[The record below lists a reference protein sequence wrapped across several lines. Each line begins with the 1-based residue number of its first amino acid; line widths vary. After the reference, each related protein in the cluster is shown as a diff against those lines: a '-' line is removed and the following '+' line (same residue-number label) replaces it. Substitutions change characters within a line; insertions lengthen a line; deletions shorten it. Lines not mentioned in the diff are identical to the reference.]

1 MSSPPPI
8 STTAFRPLPARKTY
22 GRKRFPVRPSE
33 SDSGVAGAPAK
44 RNRFTPS
51 PRQPHPGT
59 QTPLQDIHIN
69 APSPLNFPPRSH
81 PPPQPTY
88 PSNLTSRRTADQN
101 ALDSPFTGLRNSNA
115 PCGIDFRSGI
125 RHFPPV
131 LKSRV
136 TSDARSRH
144 LSLNR
149 PYSNNPVR
157 DGKETPA
164 ETLRRKTSEATTT
177 SGATASKHS
186 WLIPPPPRAKF
197 NKDALR
203 VAADTPMFDFTFD
216 PPAESTVAY
225 IRRAPRTTLTGVV
238 GDILDIGGS
247 EEVPL
252 VQRTSLR
259 HEVSPATPPKGLGRL
274 RKQHDSILSSDSE
287 DLATSFSIFGLTPK
301 PKLNYLLIEEPEV
314 TPRNIPPLIEQLC
327 GHRSR
332 SGSVSLRSLDQ
343 SVPVSVPPL
352 SSSSDTGDERA
363 EESLPE
369 QDTSV
374 HVLVEDGV
382 EMDLD
387 DDSSP
392 SRLIKATSKD
402 KRRSK
407 DNKKQPIGRVQHS
420 NMLYQLSP
428 RTVYR
433 LSKQRRVGM
442 RIDNQPLSPNNDADM
457 FASYEFDRGAVKE
470 AGH

>member
-1 MSSPPPI
+1 MSSPPLI
-8 STTAFRPLPARKTY
+8 STNASRPLPAKKTY

-44 RNRFTPS
+44 RNRFTSS
-51 PRQPHPGT
+51 PRQPYSGT
-59 QTPLQDIHIN
+59 ETPLQNIHIN
-69 APSPLNFPPRSH
+69 SPSPLNFPPRSH

-115 PCGIDFRSGI
+115 PYGVDFQSGI
-125 RHFPPV
+125 RRLPSAP
-131 LKSRV
+131 KSRL

-164 ETLRRKTSEATTT
+164 ETLRRKTSKATTT
-177 SGATASKHS
+177 SGTTASKHS

-203 VAADTPMFDFTFD
+203 VATGTPMFDFTFD
-216 PPAESTVAY
+216 PPAESTVAN
-225 IRRAPRTTLTGVV
+225 ILRAPRTTLAGAV
-238 GDILDIGGS
+238 GDLLDIGGS
-247 EEVPL
+247 DEVPL
-252 VQRTSLR
+252 VQRTLLR
-259 HEVSPATPPKGLGRL
+259 REVSPTTPPKDLGRL
-274 RKQHDSILSSDSE
+274 QKRHDSILSSDSE

-301 PKLNYLLIEEPEV
+301 PKLNYLLIEDPEV

-327 GHRSR
+327 GHRSC

-343 SVPVSVPPL
+343 SIPVSVPHL
-352 SSSSDTGDERA
+352 SSGSDAGVERA
-363 EESLPE
+363 EASLPH

-374 HVLVEDGV
+374 HVLVEDGA

-387 DDSSP
+387 NDSSP
-392 SRLIKATSKD
+392 SRLIKAASKD
-402 KRRSK
+402 KRGSE
-407 DNKKQPIGRVQHS
+407 DDKKQRIGRVQHS

-442 RIDNQPLSPNNDADM
+442 RIDNQPLSPNNDTDM
-457 FASYEFDRGAVKE
+457 FASYEFDRGSVKE